1 MDSSPLERNWE
12 NWSRIVNGAQGF
24 TRNKKFLNLSAQ
36 IPFLSLDIDIR
47 SFYYLWLELYPL
59 VMNLN
64 SNAIELIIDDNKEII
79 NSFLHKSNN
88 EGMYIEVL
96 KIDVNKLP
104 DISEKMENVDQ
115 IFNILRVWVK
125 KTHNVDI
132 GNIRIIPYNLLNDF
146 GSIFKKYS
154 ELKPG
159 YGFLE
164 MIGEYIDVIV
174 LNHNQNLLKCYPSSP
189 LFDFFSKLDENFVGF
204 SYFNIMSAIREYLP
218 NIKLTMTF
226 KMKDNS
232 TFLSYFV
239 KISKS
244 KINFEL
250 ITIPESILSEKNPTK
265 QEKKLFK
272 LLKKDCNTNLN
283 LIFQLKEIEI
293 LLNEIINT
301 PFPIQKER
309 LILIEEKFINFYRSI
324 GNSWNMDPKP
334 YIYNNSFR
342 FWIYLFGF
350 YINPRKLSF
359 WSLPSIMQSFLS
371 MFFSLTGEILFL
383 KSDKFLELNNI
394 DSKNNITGYIFSMN
408 DGIIEKIK
416 SIRRNELFNFFKAIK
431 VRNDEK
437 TKEDNNKK
445 YEYDKSKVLSQ
456 IRDEF
461 SNEFTF
467 VSSVIWLNNTMISKL
482 FSILLLDF
490 HRASRFSGRKIVRIL
505 SLFRKNKY
513 FSVFPENPLYKSIKK
528 QNSLQLLKRT
538 APIFTD
544 LHEF

>member
-189 LFDFFSKLDENFVGF
+189 LFDFFSKLDENFVDF
-204 SYFNIMSAIREYLP
+204 SYFDIMNAIMEYLP
-218 NIKLTMTF
+218 NIKLTITF
-226 KMKDNS
+226 KMKDKSNWELKTAREKIRKDEKWEDS
-232 TFLSYFV
+232 ITDILYRPFDMQWVFYHDAVIERSRKEVMKHMMQENLSLCVGRAGQVVGIDKPWNIVFCSHCMEDFNLFYRGGNV
-239 KISKS
+239 
-244 KINFEL
+244 NFPL
-250 ITIPESILSEKNPTK
+250 YLYP
-265 QEKKLFK
+265 
-272 LLKKDCNTNLN
+272 KKDNSQKRSSGSTLMLFEPPAEYVPKTPNLSAN
-283 LIFQLKEIEI
+283 IVNHLIKSFGKKTPTPEEIFFYVYAVLYSNIFRTKYADFLRSDFPRVPFTKKPGLFSNMATYGKRLAQLHLLQSSELNPPIAKFRGKGEGIVEIRI
-293 LLNEIINT
+293 LFYFSN
-301 PFPIQKER
+301 
-309 LILIEEKFINFYRSI
+309 FIMIFDAPSTC
-324 GNSWNMDPKP
+324 GGV
-334 YIYNNSFR
+334 IYFR
-342 FWIYLFGF
+342 F
-350 YINPRKLSF
+350 
-359 WSLPSIMQSFLS
+359 
-371 MFFSLTGEILFL
+371 
-383 KSDKFLELNNI
+383 
-394 DSKNNITGYIFSMN
+394 
-408 DGIIEKIK
+408 
-416 SIRRNELFNFFKAIK
+416 
-431 VRNDEK
+431 
-437 TKEDNNKK
+437 
-445 YEYDKSKVLSQ
+445 
-456 IRDEF
+456 
-461 SNEFTF
+461 
-467 VSSVIWLNNTMISKL
+467 
-482 FSILLLDF
+482 
-490 HRASRFSGRKIVRIL
+490 
-505 SLFRKNKY
+505 
-513 FSVFPENPLYKSIKK
+513 
-528 QNSLQLLKRT
+528 RT
-538 APIFTD
+538 
-544 LHEF
+544 E